1 MRLTLESTNSE
12 PQFSL
17 KATVEV
23 PHDDL
28 IVNEVYELVD
38 QLLRGYGFYISLRD
52 DDAD

>member
-28 IVNEVYELVD
+28 LLNEVYELVD
-38 QLLRGYGFYISLRD
+38 QLLKGYGFYIPLSDD
-52 DDAD
+52 DDA